1 MSEHWDQSG
10 GEGSP
15 NVAPRTPGYGMD
27 GEEEDDEESRGASDH
42 QDSSPP
48 SQGYHGYQERRAPP
62 ACMRAGETGSSAGSG
77 GSGGPGGPGGRRDG
91 IYVMPPTG
99 LWLGSGPPATIPV
112 CVPQGEPLPWA
123 ARYQVCREFR

>member
-10 GEGSP
+10 EEESP

-42 QDSSPP
+42 QDSSPS
-48 SQGYHGYQERRAPP
+48 SQGYHGCQERRAPP
-62 ACMRAGETGSSAGSG
+62 ACLRAGETGSSAGSG
-77 GSGGPGGPGGRRDG
+77 GSGGPGGRRDG

-99 LWLGSGPPATIPV
+99 LWLGAGPPATIPV